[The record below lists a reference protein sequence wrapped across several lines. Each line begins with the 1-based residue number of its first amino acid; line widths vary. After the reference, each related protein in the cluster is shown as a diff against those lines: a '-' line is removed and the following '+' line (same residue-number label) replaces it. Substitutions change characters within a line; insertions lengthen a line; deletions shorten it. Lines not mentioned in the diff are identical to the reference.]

1 MKKVY
6 TTTMI
11 NTGGRSGKSHS
22 PNHSFEVKVVKRL
35 ELIQKVLVQS

>member
-11 NTGGRSGKSHS
+11 NTGGRSGESHS
-22 PNHSFEVKVVKRL
+22 PNHSFNVNIEK
-35 ELIQKVLVQS
+35 IGG

>member
-11 NTGGRSGKSHS
+11 NTGGRSGESHS
-22 PNHSFEVKVVKRL
+22 PNHSFNVNIEKIGGVTL
-35 ELIQKVLVQS
+35 